1 MKKAATR
8 SAADPS
14 ARSLRELPEVDF
26 AAFRVRRNRYA
37 ARIAREG
44 VHVVHDAPSPA
55 SLEAMPE
62 ADFTRARVGRNPY
75 ASRAA
80 EAQLQWQYGR
90 GRPAQGQETGPTKV
104 RSLRLPAPVW
114 AALDRAA
121 RDRRTT
127 THALLRELV
136 ALFLERSSSR

>member
-1 MKKAATR
+1 MKKATTR
-8 SAADPS
+8 SPADPS
-14 ARSLRELPEVDF
+14 ARTLREMPEVDF
-26 AAFRVRRNRYA
+26 SRYRVRRNRYA

-44 VHVVHDAPSPA
+44 VHVVHDAPSRA

-80 EAQLQWQYGR
+80 ETRLQWQYGR
-90 GRPAQGQETGPTKV
+90 GRPVRGQELGPTEV
-104 RSLRLPAPVW
+104 RSLRLPARVW
-114 AALDRAA
+114 ESLDRHA
-121 RDRRTT
+121 RGRKTT

-136 ALFLERSSSR
+136 ALFLEREGSR